1 MLLHESSVLSM
12 SQPTCS
18 HYEAMK
24 FLPSTSQYPDKL
36 RLRDSNPFFFFFLN
50 QSLQLLAYLN
60 EHSHLATFLIK
71 MGTCPPTEHVAST
84 SNKMNT
90 LHYLRE
96 SETITELIFS
106 AFCIIFHNLSIKW
119 LFALSAILISYFD
132 LEAHSIEQQVKLGG
146 CCMHQRSVPA
156 AGTCFPPTSLPHPHT
171 ILRFVSQQHLREH
184 LGSFQVNWMWRQK
197 SPRTPRHP
205 HHPWESIPQDTLE
218 LAPPKAPEMH
228 AA

>member
-1 MLLHESSVLSM
+1 M
-12 SQPTCS
+12 
-18 HYEAMK
+18 
-24 FLPSTSQYPDKL
+24 
-36 RLRDSNPFFFFFLN
+36 
-50 QSLQLLAYLN
+50 LAYLN

-156 AGTCFPPTSLPHPHT
+156 AGTCFPPTYHT
-171 ILRFVSQQHLREH
+171 SVCITAASQGAPGL
-184 LGSFQVNWMWRQK
+184 LSG
-197 SPRTPRHP
+197 
-205 HHPWESIPQDTLE
+205 E
-218 LAPPKAPEMH
+218 LNEETEVPKNTKAPSPPMGVH
-228 AA
+228 STGHTWVSST